1 MALRGHFKAFAINGL
16 FRIKVFCNVGPHFM
30 TKTIKRV
37 KKCCSFFY
45 LFDQK
50 PTVDSIKCRWTSM
63 FLKIYIG
70 ILGVHL
76 QLIQTRNLKHNRTHS
91 CVVYIT
97 TLSYLDTV
105 MEILGDII
113 LCQGQGSNPQST
125 DRRFLVRATYLARI
139 CISPINHFDPVGGQY
154 SEEVCWGHLNYY
166 CDH

>member
-1 MALRGHFKAFAINGL
+1 MGYFELKSFAMEAQ
-16 FRIKVFCNVGPHFM
+16 HFM

-37 KKCCSFFY
+37 KKMLQFFLSLWSETYSWLNQMQVNFYVPEDLY
-45 LFDQK
+45 LN
-50 PTVDSIKCRWTSM
+50 
-63 FLKIYIG
+63 
-70 ILGVHL
+70 LGVHL
-76 QLIQTRNLKHNRTHS
+76 QLIQTRNLKHDRTHS

-113 LCQGQGSNPQST
+113 LCRGQGSNPQST

>member
-1 MALRGHFKAFAINGL
+1 MALRGHFKAFAINWL
-16 FRIKVFCNVGPHFM
+16 FRTKVFCKGGPTFHDQDDQKSQKNVA
-30 TKTIKRV
+30 V
-37 KKCCSFFY
+37 FY

-63 FLKIYIG
+63 FLKICIR

-113 LCQGQGSNPQST
+113 LCRGQGSNPQST
-125 DRRFLVRATYLARI
+125 DRRFLVRATYLAR
-139 CISPINHFDPVGGQY
+139 INHFDPVGGQY